1 MFPGRNQLDL
11 RPKVRVFGAFLT
23 EFALIGDIDLYN
35 EAFFGSLDGVT
46 NALDNVKA
54 RTSPGMVFRAE

>member
-1 MFPGRNQLDL
+1 MDL
-11 RPKVRVFGAFLT
+11 RPKVRGVGVFVT
-23 EFALIGDIDLYN
+23 ELALIGDIDLYN

-54 RTSPGMVFRAE
+54 RTSSGVVFRAE